1 MFNYSSRRSPTGP
14 AGEQVDQRSDT
25 EAGTMFRLLY
35 QSVGRLFA
43 SRAGR
48 RAARTVVEHAFRK
61 FPAQHADKA
70 VRAAFKVGVAVGKK
84 VVGG

>member
-1 MFNYSSRRSPTGP
+1 VRDIVPLERKAT
-14 AGEQVDQRSDT
+14 
-25 EAGTMFRLLY
+25 TMFRLLY

-43 SRAGR
+43 IQAGR
-48 RAARTVVEHAFRK
+48 RAARTAVEHAFRK